1 MAAYR
6 SRLISTI
13 ELLLVGV
20 SDLQT
25 GHSASALQCDRVKLS
40 GSTWFESLGRARG
53 DVEPEAVCGHP
64 VEVER
69 GVRVWE
75 MKMGSHLDRAVTC
88 VQEVQADALTSDAI
102 SVEDECARA
111 DANRAR
117 AR

>member
-20 SDLQT
+20 SDLQARYT
-25 GHSASALQCDRVKLS
+25 TCALQCDCVKLAR
-40 GSTWFESLGRARG
+40 STRFESLGCAG
-53 DVEPEAVCGHP
+53 WDVEPEAVCGHP

-69 GVRVWE
+69 GVRVRE
-75 MKMGSHLDRAVTC
+75 VKVGSHLDRAIAR
-88 VQEVQADALTSDAI
+88 VQEMQADALTSEAI
-102 SVEDECARA
+102 LVEDERARA